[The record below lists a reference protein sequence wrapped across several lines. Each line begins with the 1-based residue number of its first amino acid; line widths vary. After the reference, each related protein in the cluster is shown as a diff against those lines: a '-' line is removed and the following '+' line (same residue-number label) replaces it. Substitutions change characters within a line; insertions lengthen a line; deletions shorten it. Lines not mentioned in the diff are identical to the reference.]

1 MSFSIGIGSSN
12 QTKVDAI
19 AEILVDYP
27 MFKSGKCV
35 PMSINI
41 EEFGHPKN
49 IDETVEGA
57 VQRAKQAFPGNK
69 YGFGIESGLIHIP
82 QTQTG
87 VMEVAVCAIWDGE
100 KIYMGLSP
108 AFEWPTKVLEGI
120 RDGLDGSQAMKNAGL
135 TVEDKIGAKGGVA
148 SILSKGRIDRK
159 EVNKSSVVMA
169 LMQLENKELYF

>member
-1 MSFSIGIGSSN
+1 MFSIGIGSKN

-27 MFKSGKCV
+27 MFNGGKCI
-35 PMSINI
+35 PMSIEI

-49 IDETVEGA
+49 IEETVEGA
-57 VQRAKQAFPGNK
+57 IQRAKQALGDNR

-82 QTQTG
+82 QTQSG

-108 AFEWPTKVLEGI
+108 AFEWPTEVLKGI
-120 RDGLDGSQAMKNAGL
+120 REGLDGSQAMKNAGL
-135 TVEDKIGAKGGVA
+135 TADNKIGANGGVA

-169 LMQLENKELYF
+169 LMQLENKELYHY